1 MLCARVNFQRK
12 PRGCPHVAPLLEP
25 VYFDKEDLW
34 NKVSYLFCFALLFK
48 SMTVTVDRC
57 YEPLSEKRIVLGR
70 DGW

>member
-1 MLCARVNFQRK
+1 MEQ
-12 PRGCPHVAPLLEP
+12 
-25 VYFDKEDLW
+25 
-34 NKVSYLFCFALLFK
+34 VSYLFCFALLFK